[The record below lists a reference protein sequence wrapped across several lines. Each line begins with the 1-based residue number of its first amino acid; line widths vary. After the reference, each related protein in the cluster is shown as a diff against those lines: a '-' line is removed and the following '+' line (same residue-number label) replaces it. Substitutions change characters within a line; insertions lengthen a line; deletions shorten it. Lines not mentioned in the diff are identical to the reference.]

1 MLINPSQSSQRK
13 ASFPA
18 GNTDR
23 FTEKKKK
30 RNTNLYI
37 QTAPKKLLCFYYLKQ
52 GF

>member
-30 RNTNLYI
+30 GIQIYI
-37 QTAPKKLLCFYYLKQ
+37 FRLHLKNYSA
-52 GF
+52 FTI